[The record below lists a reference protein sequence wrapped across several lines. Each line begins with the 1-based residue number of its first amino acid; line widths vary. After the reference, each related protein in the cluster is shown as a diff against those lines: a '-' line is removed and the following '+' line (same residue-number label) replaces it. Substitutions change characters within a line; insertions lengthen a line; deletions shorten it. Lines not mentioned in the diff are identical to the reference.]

1 MAVVR
6 QQTAKVAVAVAVA
19 GLVVAVAGAL
29 LQAVTVLAVVAAYFF
44 FFNPGIR
51 VQPGTDGLTVS
62 APKSE
67 SVTVAYADV
76 TSLTLVSQPDY
87 GVGKPGG
94 HTGDC
99 LYGQWENDAW
109 GSYQLYVNKKVLLC
123 VVIRTDKTVAA
134 VNESSEQETR
144 ALWDMLRQSCPNA
157 VTAEASCCQSPG
169 APSGLKTPA

>member
-1 MAVVR
+1 MYDS
-6 QQTAKVAVAVAVA
+6 AKDAEKERKYWKKNYLWSLA
-19 GLVVAVAGAL
+19 
-29 LQAVTVLAVVAAYFF
+29 VLAVVAAYFF

-94 HTGDC
+94 HTGGC

-109 GSYQLYVNKKVLLC
+109 GSYQLYVNKKVPLC
-123 VVIRTDKTVAA
+123 VVIRTDKTVVS

-157 VTAEASCCQSPG
+157 VTAEAS
-169 APSGLKTPA
+169 